1 MYTYDYNIKF
11 NMGEGIEPSHH
22 SELIDLISKSALSEQ
37 SRMYEYV
44 FMDAPSVDVGV
55 NVEVSITKL
64 SAVKYGDDV
73 YKVEIMLQ
81 TDDENHI
88 KFSAYSSLCRNT
100 ILALY
105 RKNMVGK
112 YIIHTRISYLFTLK
126 SSLPIGV
133 KTALY
138 DLQTISWTLGV
149 ILDILDDEGDTETF
163 SKIFENMSDEQF
175 RIIKGVLYQS
185 IMYKYTPRQDILIV
199 PVHIYSD
206 QSKAIFLHWCNKF
219 AMDNKD
225 EDISL

>member
-1 MYTYDYNIKF
+1 
-11 NMGEGIEPSHH
+11 MGEGIEPSHH
-22 SELIDLISKSALSEQ
+22 SELIDLISESALLKQ
-37 SRMYEYV
+37 SMMYEYV
-44 FMDAPSVDVGV
+44 IMDTPSVDVGV
-55 NVEVSITKL
+55 DIEVSITKL

-81 TDDENHI
+81 DEAPV

-112 YIIHTRISYLFTLK
+112 YIIHTRISYMFTLK

-149 ILDILDDEGDTETF
+149 ILDTLDEEGDTETF

-185 IMYKYTPRQDILIV
+185 IMYEYTPRQDILIV

-219 AMDNKD
+219 AIDNKD

>member
-1 MYTYDYNIKF
+1 
-11 NMGEGIEPSHH
+11 MGEGIEPSHH
-22 SELIDLISKSALSEQ
+22 SELIDLIGKSTSLEQ
-37 SRMYEYV
+37 SMMYEYV
-44 FMDAPSVDVGV
+44 FMDTPSGDVGV
-55 NVEVSITKL
+55 DIEVSITKL

-81 TDDENHI
+81 DEAHV
-88 KFSAYSSLCRNT
+88 KFNAYSSLCRNV

-105 RKNMVGK
+105 RNNIIGK
-112 YIIHTRISYLFTLK
+112 YIIHTRISYLFTLR

-149 ILDILDDEGDTETF
+149 ILDMLDEEGDTETF
-163 SKIFENMSDEQF
+163 SKIFENMSNEQF
-175 RIIKGVLYQS
+175 RVIKGVLYQS
-185 IMYKYTPRQDILIV
+185 IMYEYTPRQDILIV

>member
-1 MYTYDYNIKF
+1 MYEYNIEF

-22 SELIDLISKSALSEQ
+22 SELIDLIGESTLSLGQ
-37 SRMYEYV
+37 SMMYE
-44 FMDAPSVDVGV
+44 FRIMHPTSVDI
-55 NVEVSITKL
+55 EVSITKL

-81 TDDENHI
+81 TDDENHF
-88 KFSAYSSLCRNT
+88 KFGAYSSLCRNT

-105 RKNMVGK
+105 RKNIIGK
-112 YIIHTRISYLFTLK
+112 YIIHTRISYIFTLK
-126 SSLPIGV
+126 TSLPIGV

-149 ILDILDDEGDTETF
+149 ILDTLDDEGDTETF

-175 RIIKGVLYQS
+175 RIIKGVLYGS
-185 IMYKYTPRQDILIV
+185 IMYEYTPRQDILIV

>member
-1 MYTYDYNIKF
+1 
-11 NMGEGIEPSHH
+11 MGEGIEPSPH
-22 SELIDLISKSALSEQ
+22 SELIDLIGKSALLKQ
-37 SRMYEYV
+37 SMMYEYV
-44 FMDAPSVDVGV
+44 IMDTPSVDVGV
-55 NVEVSITKL
+55 DIEVSITKL

-81 TDDENHI
+81 DEAPV
-88 KFSAYSSLCRNT
+88 KFNAYSSLCRNV

-105 RKNMVGK
+105 RNNIIGK
-112 YIIHTRISYLFTLK
+112 YIIHTRISYLFKLK

-133 KTALY
+133 KTAVYNLE
-138 DLQTISWTLGV
+138 TISWTLGV
-149 ILDILDDEGDTETF
+149 ILDTLDEEGDTETF
-163 SKIFENMSDEQF
+163 SKIFENMSNEQF
-175 RIIKGVLYQS
+175 QVIKGVLYQS

>member
-1 MYTYDYNIKF
+1 
-11 NMGEGIEPSHH
+11 MGEGIEPSHH
-22 SELIDLISKSALSEQ
+22 SELIDLIGKSTLLEQ
-37 SRMYEYV
+37 SMMHEFV
-44 FMDAPSVDVGV
+44 IMEDTPSANVGV
-55 NVEVSITKL
+55 DIEVSITKL

-81 TDDENHI
+81 DEAAI
-88 KFSAYSSLCRNT
+88 KFNAYSSLCRNV

-105 RKNMVGK
+105 RNNMIGK

-126 SSLPIGV
+126 SSLPVGV

-149 ILDILDDEGDTETF
+149 ILDMLDEEGDIETF
-163 SKIFENMSDEQF
+163 SKIFENMSNEQF
-175 RIIKGVLYQS
+175 RVIKGVLYQS
-185 IMYKYTPRQDILIV
+185 IMYEYTPPKNNSLIV

>member
-1 MYTYDYNIKF
+1 MYTYNYNIKF
-11 NMGEGIEPSHH
+11 NMGDGIEPSHH
-22 SELIDLISKSALSEQ
+22 SELIDLIGKSTLLKQ
-37 SRMYEYV
+37 SMMYEYV
-44 FMDAPSVDVGV
+44 IMAPSVDVGV
-55 NVEVSITKL
+55 DIEVSITKL

-81 TDDENHI
+81 DEAPV
-88 KFSAYSSLCRNT
+88 KFSAYSSLCRNV
-100 ILALY
+100 ILTLY
-105 RKNMVGK
+105 RNNMIGK

-126 SSLPIGV
+126 SSLPVGV

-149 ILDILDDEGDTETF
+149 ILDMLDEEGDIETF
-163 SKIFENMSDEQF
+163 SKIFENMSSEQF
-175 RIIKGVLYQS
+175 RVIKGVLYQS
-185 IMYKYTPRQDILIV
+185 IMYEYTPPKNNIFIT
-199 PVHIYSD
+199 PAHIYSD